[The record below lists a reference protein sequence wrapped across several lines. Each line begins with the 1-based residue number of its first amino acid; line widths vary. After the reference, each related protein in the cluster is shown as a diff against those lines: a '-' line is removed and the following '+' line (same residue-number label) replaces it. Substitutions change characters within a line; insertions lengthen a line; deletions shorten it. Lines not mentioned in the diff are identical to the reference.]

1 VRRTAVGMLLLFAV
15 WIGNPADATA
25 QEQTGTIAGVVTNQE
40 TGQPMP
46 GVAIMVQG
54 TRLAAT
60 ANAEG
65 RYVIGNVPTGTYRLQ
80 GLFLGYADADL
91 EVTVVAGQ
99 TATANITMTRTVLS
113 LAEVVATG
121 VTQET
126 AGTRAPFSIGRVSR
140 ENIATVPTTN
150 SAVASIQGKVAGV
163 SIVRGSGQPGTGV
176 SVLLRSPTSIQG
188 GSGPMYV
195 IDGTIMATS
204 IGGTTVDLESLD
216 IESIEVVRGAAA
228 ASLYGS
234 RAAGG
239 VIAITTNRGRN
250 LSLDQTR
257 ISARTEIGISQQP
270 KTPALTTQHMFL
282 QNEQGQWVDA
292 EGNQVPRSQRV
303 LGPTNMM
310 DQRFTSPLY
319 DNVSAFF
326 RPARFAQNSV
336 NLSHRAE
343 STNFLFSANQY
354 SEEGTLETNEGFTR
368 NNFRIN
374 LDHRLRSDFQ
384 LRLSATHSR
393 TDQDLLYGGVGNTF
407 WDLLMYPTDVN
418 LGVRTAEG
426 GFIQLPD
433 STYLVENPL
442 WYEDSRE
449 YSAKRSR
456 TMASIEGDFNPVN
469 WFTLRGTMTYDRSDR
484 HVHAYTPVGTST
496 SITSENESVGYLS
509 KSNEVGDVFSAA
521 LQGNL
526 RRNFGDLT
534 ATTTGRALIE
544 RENNEFLSANASN
557 FFVRDVPRL
566 NVAETRNV
574 SSSTT
579 DVRSSGYFVEQ
590 RLDYANRYTIQALAR
605 RDGSSLFGEN
615 ERWQNYWRVATAW
628 FVSEENWFP
637 YDQITL
643 FKPRVAMGT
652 AGGRPGFSAQ
662 YETWN
667 VNNSG
672 VVSKATLGN
681 RDLRPEHTTELEIGL
696 DVIVND
702 RYSLQLT
709 RARQE
714 TRDQIIQLVL
724 PAYFGYPNQWY
735 NTGVQSGTTYELT
748 FEAQMVNRPSFNW
761 TSTLVADRSRSIIE
775 EWNRSCFISGLR
787 NICEGASLGDMWGER
802 FLTDHA
808 EIASRHSG
816 AASQFQVNDD
826 GYVVWVGEGNTWRDG
841 LSQGLW
847 GTSGTVDGETYRWGV
862 PILDRDEGGF
872 PILQQIGSSDP
883 DFSVGWLNN
892 VFWRGFAIHTHM
904 HMQVGGN
911 TYNGTKQRLYQ
922 HERHADL
929 AQADKPE
936 ENRKTLTYY
945 EAVYNFNNTTS
956 HFTEPGSFLKLR
968 SVSVQYRLN
977 QDQLNR
983 VGLGRFAR
991 GINLGVNGR
1000 NLLTFTDYSGSDPE
1014 VGSVLSRNDSFSYPN
1029 ARQVTFTGEI
1039 NF

>member
-1 VRRTAVGMLLLFAV
+1 VRRTAVGMLLLFAA
-15 WIGNPADATA
+15 WFGSPADTSA
-25 QEQTGTIAGVVTNQE
+25 QEQTGTITGVVTSGE
-40 TGQPMP
+40 SGQPMP
-46 GVAIMVQG
+46 NVAVMVQG

-65 RYVIGNVPTGTYRLQ
+65 RYVITNVPAGEYRLQ
-80 GLFLGYADADL
+80 GLFLGYADADVA
-91 EVTVVAGQ
+91 VTVVAGQ
-99 TATANITMTRTVLS
+99 TVTANIEMTRTVLS

-126 AGTRAPFSIGRVSR
+126 AGTRAPFSIGRISR

-188 GSGPMYV
+188 SSGPMYV

-204 IGGTTVDLESLD
+204 IGGTTVDLEALD

-250 LSLDQTR
+250 LNLDQTR
-257 ISARTEIGISQQP
+257 ITARTEIGRSSQP
-270 KTPALTTQHMFL
+270 PTPNLTTQHMFL

-292 EGNQVPRSQRV
+292 DGNVVPRSQRV
-303 LGPTNMM
+303 VGPSNMM
-310 DQRFTSPLY
+310 DQEFRTPLY
-319 DNVSAFF
+319 DNVGEFF
-326 RPARFAQNSV
+326 RPAQFAQNSV

-343 STNFLFSANQY
+343 NTNFLFSANQY
-354 SEEGTLETNEGFTR
+354 REEGTLETNEGFTR

-393 TDQDLLYGGVGNTF
+393 TDQDLLYGGTGGTF

-418 LGVRTAEG
+418 LGNRNPDGT
-426 GFIQLPD
+426 FIQLPD

-442 WYEDSRE
+442 WYESSRD
-449 YSAKRSR
+449 YNQQRSR
-456 TMASIEGDFNPVN
+456 TLASIEGDFNPVN
-469 WFTLRGTMTYDRSDR
+469 WFTLRGTVTYDRSDR
-484 HVHAYTPVGTST
+484 HLHAWTPPGTST

-509 KSNEVGDVFSAA
+509 KTNELGDVFSAA

-526 RRNFGDLT
+526 RRNFGELT
-534 ATTTGRALIE
+534 ATTVGRALIE
-544 RENNEFLSANASN
+544 RESNDEFNANASN
-557 FFVRDVPRL
+557 FYVRDVPRL

-574 SSSTT
+574 SSSLTE
-579 DVRSSGYFVEQ
+579 VRSSGYFVEQ
-590 RLDYANRYTIQALAR
+590 QLDYAGRYTLQALGR

-615 ERWQNYWRVATAW
+615 ERWQNYWRVAGAW
-628 FVSEENWFP
+628 FISEESWFP
-637 YDQITL
+637 YESITL
-643 FKPRVAMGT
+643 LKPRVAMGT

-672 VVSKATLGN
+672 VVSKNTLGN
-681 RDLRPEHTTELEIGL
+681 RNLRPEHTTELEIGL
-696 DVIVND
+696 DVILND

-724 PAYFGYPNQWY
+724 PAYFGYPSQWY
-735 NTGVQSGTTYELT
+735 NTGVQSGTTYEMTL
-748 FEAQMVNRPSFNW
+748 EAQMVNRPSFNW
-761 TSTLVADRSRSIIE
+761 TTTLVADRSRSIIE
-775 EWNRSCFISGLR
+775 EWNRSCFISNLR

-841 LSQGLW
+841 ISKGLW
-847 GTSGTVDGETYRWGV
+847 GTSGTVDGENYRWGV

-872 PILQQIGSSDP
+872 PFSSR
-883 DFSVGWLNN
+883 S
-892 VFWRGFAIHTHM
+892 
-904 HMQVGGN
+904 
-911 TYNGTKQRLYQ
+911 
-922 HERHADL
+922 
-929 AQADKPE
+929 
-936 ENRKTLTYY
+936 
-945 EAVYNFNNTTS
+945 EARIPTS
-956 HFTEPGSFLKLR
+956 RWAG
-968 SVSVQYRLN
+968 
-977 QDQLNR
+977 
-983 VGLGRFAR
+983 
-991 GINLGVNGR
+991 
-1000 NLLTFTDYSGSDPE
+1000 
-1014 VGSVLSRNDSFSYPN
+1014 
-1029 ARQVTFTGEI
+1029 
-1039 NF
+1039 